1 MMKQQQAQQDQQLKN
16 EQCDVRK
23 VCVYPVL
30 YYPLLTGQTAQTRKI
45 SAKLHPE
52 WLVNV

>member
-1 MMKQQQAQQDQQLKN
+1 MFERYVFILLAIIPSL
-16 EQCDVRK
+16 RK
-23 VCVYPVL
+23 DC
-30 YYPLLTGQTAQTRKI
+30 TDKKI